1 MRTDWMIGVTGL
13 CLLLGGCAA
22 KSGSAQNQPGG
33 AAATAAGEMLVVN
46 AWCALDPS
54 QAVSANRTA
63 PESHTRMWRGQ
74 RVGFCSTGCAA
85 AWDTLK
91 DEQRSAALGAA
102 IRREQA
108 EGRPTPP

>member
-1 MRTDWMIGVTGL
+1 MRTKWMIGMAGL

-33 AAATAAGEMLVVN
+33 AAATAAGEVLVVN

-74 RVGFCSTGCAA
+74 RVGFCSTGCAST
-85 AWDTLK
+85 WDAMK

-102 IRREQA
+102 IRREQV